1 MRLVLVGSALWASGC
16 LSLDKFDKKYQDKY
30 CEEWSACGGKGTCPF
45 EEQEAAGLDFGP
57 TCADE
62 NAYNKDAAKDCLD
75 AEWECNDEVP
85 GFETPLVPEVCLEA
99 CGEAAT

>member
-1 MRLVLVGSALWASGC
+1 MRLLLVGSALLAAGC
-16 LSLDKFDKKYQDKY
+16 LTLDKFDKKYQDKY

-62 NAYNKDAAKDCLD
+62 DAYDKDAAKDCLD
-75 AEWECNDEVP
+75 AQWECNDQVP